1 MRRRHWG
8 FPGFR
13 VSRVYWGLFYELQ
26 IESWIMKVFLGL
38 INDTPKKKKKKE
50 GEPFFPLLFKKL
62 TSWPAAWS
70 RVGICLPF
78 LRIVED
84 ENAERSE
91 SIFIWRRNRWQPLTE
106 WRLTRPDSSSMMK
119 WSSAIALFF
128 FFPSSFHCLH
138 LSLTLLL
145 SHLFCHTHARFHAQT
160 FLSIWL
166 LLITAL

>member
-106 WRLTRPDSSSMMK
+106 WRLTRPDSSSMRK

-128 FFPSSFHCLH
+128 FFPFLFPLSSSVSHAAALSSF
-138 LSLTLLL
+138 L
-145 SHLFCHTHARFHAQT
+145 SHTC
-160 FLSIWL
+160 
-166 LLITAL
+166 

>member
-1 MRRRHWG
+1 MSFSHPLDGNEAEALR
-8 FPGFR
+8 
-13 VSRVYWGLFYELQ
+13 
-26 IESWIMKVFLGL
+26 ISWISCEPSVLRVVLWIADRVVNNESVSGP
-38 INDTPKKKKKKE
+38 DQRHAKKKKKKE

-70 RVGICLPF
+70 RVRICLPF

-128 FFPSSFHCLH
+128 FFPFLFPLSSSVSHAAALSSF
-138 LSLTLLL
+138 L
-145 SHLFCHTHARFHAQT
+145 SHTC
-160 FLSIWL
+160 
-166 LLITAL
+166 

>member
-1 MRRRHWG
+1 MSFSHPLDGNEAEALR
-8 FPGFR
+8 
-13 VSRVYWGLFYELQ
+13 
-26 IESWIMKVFLGL
+26 ISWISCEPSVLRVVLWIADRVVNNESVSGP
-38 INDTPKKKKKKE
+38 DQRHAKKKKKKE

-70 RVGICLPF
+70 RVGTCLPF

-128 FFPSSFHCLH
+128 FFPFLFPLSSSVSHAAALSSF
-138 LSLTLLL
+138 L
-145 SHLFCHTHARFHAQT
+145 SHTC
-160 FLSIWL
+160 
-166 LLITAL
+166 

>member
-1 MRRRHWG
+1 MSFSHPLDGNEAEALR
-8 FPGFR
+8 
-13 VSRVYWGLFYELQ
+13 
-26 IESWIMKVFLGL
+26 ISWISCEPSVLRVVLWIADRVVNNESVSGP
-38 INDTPKKKKKKE
+38 DQRHAKKKKKKE

-70 RVGICLPF
+70 RVGTCLPF

-106 WRLTRPDSSSMMK
+106 WRLTRPDSSSMRK

-128 FFPSSFHCLH
+128 FFPFLFPLSSSVSHAAALSSF
-138 LSLTLLL
+138 L
-145 SHLFCHTHARFHAQT
+145 SHTC
-160 FLSIWL
+160 
-166 LLITAL
+166 

>member
-38 INDTPKKKKKKE
+38 INDTPKKKK
-50 GEPFFPLLFKKL
+50 GRRAFFPLLFKKL

-78 LRIVED
+78 LWIVED

-91 SIFIWRRNRWQPLTE
+91 SIFIWRRNSRQPLTE
-106 WRLTRPDSSSMMK
+106 WRLTRPDSSSMRK

-128 FFPSSFHCLH
+128 FFPFLFPLSSSVSHTAALSSF
-138 LSLTLLL
+138 L
-145 SHLFCHTHARFHAQT
+145 SHTC
-160 FLSIWL
+160 
-166 LLITAL
+166 

>member
-1 MRRRHWG
+1 MSFSHPLDGNEAEALR
-8 FPGFR
+8 
-13 VSRVYWGLFYELQ
+13 
-26 IESWIMKVFLGL
+26 ISWISCEPSVLRVVLWIADRVVNNESVSGP
-38 INDTPKKKKKKE
+38 DQRHAKKKKKKE

-106 WRLTRPDSSSMMK
+106 WRLTGPDSSSMMK

-128 FFPSSFHCLH
+128 FFPFLFPLSSSVSHAAALSSF
-138 LSLTLLL
+138 L
-145 SHLFCHTHARFHAQT
+145 SHTC
-160 FLSIWL
+160 
-166 LLITAL
+166 

>member
-1 MRRRHWG
+1 MSFSHPLDGNEAEALR
-8 FPGFR
+8 
-13 VSRVYWGLFYELQ
+13 
-26 IESWIMKVFLGL
+26 ISWISCEPSVLRVVLWIADRVVNNESVSGP
-38 INDTPKKKKKKE
+38 DQRHAKKKKKKE

-106 WRLTRPDSSSMMK
+106 WRLTRPDSSSMRK

-128 FFPSSFHCLH
+128 FFPFLFPLSSSVSHAAALSSF
-138 LSLTLLL
+138 L
-145 SHLFCHTHARFHAQT
+145 SHTC
-160 FLSIWL
+160 
-166 LLITAL
+166 